1 MSVHSLSNG
10 LDEQHETRKLFRIY
24 EELYMWIDFIVAG
37 ILILFIFR
45 GNRRGLIASLL
56 GIVGWAVSLIAAF
69 LLYPYAIKVIDD
81 KTNIRDSITAHITEY
96 VKRQL
101 IAQKS
106 GSDGSALPDSVL
118 AVLNNSSNS
127 TLDAQAVSAAEP
139 LVSIFMDIVAFVIVL
154 LIVRLIFKIV
164 QSISMHFTGRN
175 HGTVGVLNSM
185 AGMFFGLVEGA
196 ILAYLLLLLLTY
208 LSLFTDIMVLSNQ
221 LEDSV
226 VAGVIGQLD
235 LIPYA
240 GHIDELIN

>member
-1 MSVHSLSNG
+1 
-10 LDEQHETRKLFRIY
+10 
-24 EELYMWIDFIVAG
+24 MWIDFIVAG

-56 GIVGWAVSLIAAF
+56 GIIGWAVSLIAAF
-69 LLYPYAIKVIDD
+69 LLYPYAIRIIDD
-81 KTNIRDSITAHITEY
+81 ETKIRESITTHITDY
-96 VKRQL
+96 VKHQL

-118 AVLNNSSNS
+118 AVLNNSTNS

-139 LVSIFMDIVAFVIVL
+139 LVSIFMDIVAFIIVL
-154 LIVRLIFKIV
+154 LIVRLLFKIV
-164 QSISMHFTGRN
+164 QTISMHFTGRD
-175 HGTVGVLNSM
+175 HGPVGVLNSM
-185 AGMFFGLVEGA
+185 CGMLFGLVEGA

-240 GHIDELIN
+240 GNIDELIN